1 MVVQNNSSA
10 SRMQSNLSIMIEGE
24 ELEVVQAF
32 RYLGSI
38 DPPMGISL
46 WRLKRES

>member
-1 MVVQNNSSA
+1 MVVSNTSA
-10 SRMQSNLSIMIEGE
+10 DLMQSIPSIKIEGE

-38 DPPMGISL
+38 
-46 WRLKRES
+46 